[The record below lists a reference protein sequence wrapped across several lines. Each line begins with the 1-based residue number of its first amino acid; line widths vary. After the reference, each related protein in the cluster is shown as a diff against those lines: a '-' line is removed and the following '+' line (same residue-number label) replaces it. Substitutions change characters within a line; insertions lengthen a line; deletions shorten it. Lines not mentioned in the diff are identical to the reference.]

1 MLLDKDLLDPSIF
14 SSEDKKEENRKESGS
29 CDDDCFNKF
38 YDQLTARKDDK
49 VSKTILKF
57 GQAGLKLSKSQK
69 YCLGV
74 FFKFDEDSK
83 NYFLSNLGLCFRT
96 KYCII

>member
-1 MLLDKDLLDPSIF
+1 MQVFLRDLSNVMLLDKDLLEPSIF

-49 VSKTILKF
+49 VSVTMSVRDRDP
-57 GQAGLKLSKSQK
+57 GNQPA
-69 YCLGV
+69 
-74 FFKFDEDSK
+74 
-83 NYFLSNLGLCFRT
+83 
-96 KYCII
+96 